1 MLLPSVLLRKVL
13 KMKYKILILIILLT
27 SCSAHTTRLENRS
40 PYISKGFAYI
50 YNEHDYENKIIKGKL
65 DNSKLQVSHSKLS
78 HNTLIKIINP
88 KTNESITIKNHKKIN
103 YPDFYKILITERV
116 ANKLNIEK
124 KLPFVEILEIKKNK
138 SFVAQKAKI
147 FKEEKK
153 ISSNAPVTSVQ
164 ISNISKNKT
173 KKKNLKQDDFYILIG
188 SFYSKETALFLKQR
202 INKELPNYDVKKLNI
217 RKKGNNEINLISG
230 PYKTINFMKNDYILL
245 KNFGFEDLDI
255 ITNE

>member
-1 MLLPSVLLRKVL
+1 
-13 KMKYKILILIILLT
+13 MKYKILILIILLT

-116 ANKLNIEK
+116 ANKLNMLTIAFLGKGGGLAKDFSEK
-124 KLPFVEILEIKKNK
+124 I
-138 SFVAQKAKI
+138 
-147 FKEEKK
+147 
-153 ISSNAPVTSVQ
+153 
-164 ISNISKNKT
+164 
-173 KKKNLKQDDFYILIG
+173 ILIP
-188 SFYSKETALFLKQR
+188 SNSTARIQEMHIFLGH
-202 INKELPNYDVKKLNI
+202 IICELVESEL
-217 RKKGNNEINLISG
+217 
-230 PYKTINFMKNDYILL
+230 
-245 KNFGFEDLDI
+245 GF
-255 ITNE
+255 N